1 MKILVTGGAGFIGA
15 HLVNKLIEKKHQVLV
30 FDNLSTIGGIIYKNP
45 KCKFIKGDLVNF
57 SDIKKIEKWKPKIIY
72 HLAAQSGG
80 ESAYLDPRKDFLSNG
95 FGTYNLCKIAKN
107 LKIKHFIYASS
118 VAVYGSSPYKKIN
131 ESSQINPDSIYGVS
145 KFTGEMFVN
154 QMLKNTKIKTTIFRI
169 FNTYGPGENLNYLK
183 KGMVSIYS
191 GYIWKKKPIEVKGA
205 LDRVRDITF
214 IDDTIDVLYKTLG
227 NKKLKKSN
235 IINLSSGKAYTVGKL
250 LKEIL
255 KACRKKN
262 YKIIIKKGTPGDSKI
277 FHASNFK
284 LKKLFPNVKFT
295 PINKGLKK
303 YFDWINK
310 VPNKKNLQK
319 FHPFKILNS

>member
-1 MKILVTGGAGFIGA
+1 MKILVTGGVGFIGA

-57 SDIKKIEKWKPKIIY
+57 SDVKKIERWKPKIIY

-80 ESAYLDPRKDFLSNG
+80 ESAYLDPVKDFLSNG

-214 IDDTIDVLYKTLG
+214 IDDTIDVLYKTLE
-227 NKKLKKSN
+227 NKRLKKKN
-235 IINLSSGKAYTVGKL
+235 IINLSSGKSYTVKKL

-255 KACRKKN
+255 KACRKKKLQN
-262 YKIIIKKGTPGDSKI
+262 Y
-277 FHASNFK
+277 N
-284 LKKLFPNVKFT
+284 
-295 PINKGLKK
+295 
-303 YFDWINK
+303 
-310 VPNKKNLQK
+310 
-319 FHPFKILNS
+319 